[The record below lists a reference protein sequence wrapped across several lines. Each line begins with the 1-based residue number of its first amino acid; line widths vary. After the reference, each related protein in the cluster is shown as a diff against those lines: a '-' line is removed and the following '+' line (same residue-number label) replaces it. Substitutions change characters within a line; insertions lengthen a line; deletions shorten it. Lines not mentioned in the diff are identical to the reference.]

1 MGGEMTREEY
11 NSKLKEANKNAD
23 INTAFSTMQEYIES
37 LEARIAELERAYHL
51 MSNELS
57 NWVSVSA
64 TELRAEFMKK
74 AQEEK

>member
-1 MGGEMTREEY
+1 MSYDYHQEATERAELEARTEIQ
-11 NSKLKEANKNAD
+11 KLK
-23 INTAFSTMQEYIES
+23 
-37 LEARIAELERAYHL
+37 ARIAELERAYHL